1 MEVRVHLD
9 FRPSAKFNFET
20 FYYQLSLWSSTNTF
34 VHTTDF
40 DTYLM
45 TILSISENS
54 EAKNSYWA
62 QFVENSF
69 LKEKKNIFTLV
80 FMYDLSGVL
89 LRTKVNWDLARKL
102 TLKNCFWFDFQAGHQ
117 LISEWTFCFLNL
129 QLVELGTFWPNI
141 GFFAI
146 SLTRFS
152 NFNAPSKR
160 IFAHFGGRIGH

>member
-1 MEVRVHLD
+1 MQTETSSKRKMMEVRVHLD
-9 FRPSAKFNFET
+9 FRPSAKFNFKT

-69 LKEKKNIFTLV
+69 LKEKKNLFH
-80 FMYDLSGVL
+80 LSSYVRPQWCPFEDKGKLGFSSKINSEKL
-89 LRTKVNWDLARKL
+89 LLIWLSSRSSVNFRMNFLF
-102 TLKNCFWFDFQAGHQ
+102 LK
-117 LISEWTFCFLNL
+117 
-129 QLVELGTFWPNI
+129 
-141 GFFAI
+141 FAI
-146 SLTRFS
+146 
-152 NFNAPSKR
+152 
-160 IFAHFGGRIGH
+160 GRIGYFLAKHWLFCNKFDTFLQF